1 MARLTAPLL
10 SLGAS
15 GSIGKAIVFASW
27 KGISYARRHVIP
39 ENPKSTAQVAVR
51 NVFST
56 LSELW
61 KRMPTLGR
69 APFAAYVTGL
79 ALTDRN
85 RHIQRNVVPL
95 RDDGNFTGYF
105 WSCGTGQGIPLASFV
120 TAPGVNRIN
129 CTMVLPTAP
138 VGHTLYSAVLAAILT
153 GDPTTGL
160 VRTMLADE
168 DLTGAANP
176 RILNVPAGTYATG
189 GWLVWTRD
197 SDSTL
202 WYSEALRSSVLIA

>member
-1 MARLTAPLL
+1 MARLIAPLL

-15 GSIGKAIVFASW
+15 GQIGNAIVFAEW
-27 KGISYARRHVIP
+27 KGLPYARRYVIP
-39 ENPKSTAQVAVR
+39 ENPQSTAQTEVR
-51 NVFST
+51 NVFTT
-56 LSELW
+56 LSDMW
-61 KRMPTLGR
+61 KRMPALAR
-69 APFAAYVTGL
+69 APFAAYVTGI

-95 RDDGNFTGYF
+95 RADGNFTGYF

-120 TAPGVNRIN
+120 TTPGVNRIN

-138 VGHTLYSAVLAAILT
+138 VGHTLYSAVLAAVLT
-153 GDPTTGL
+153 GDPTDGII
-160 VRTMLADE
+160 RTVLADQ

-176 RILNVPAGTYATG
+176 RIINVPAGTYATG
-189 GWLVWTRD
+189 GWLIWTRD
-197 SDSTL
+197 SDGTL